1 MDIGYAR
8 VSLKDQNLSLQLEAL
23 NKAGCEKIYTDKVS
37 GVKSSREGLN
47 LAKEVLRKN
56 DRLVIWRLV
65 SSNYISCQNN
75 FL

>member
-65 SSNYISCQNN
+65 SSNYISCQYN